1 MNYFDDQSIVC
12 LDGAFLTA
20 REAMTDYYGQTM
32 HYGNGVF
39 EGIRAYQTDMGPRVF
54 KPITHFQR
62 LIDSAATMGMELS
75 FSIQQMIDWSYELL
89 EHNDLDNA
97 YIRPMVFLEPNMKLT
112 TNSKAHLFIGVWK
125 WNTYHGDQLTRTM
138 MSSYRRPDPR
148 SVHIEAKVTG
158 HYVNSILATN
168 EAQRN
173 GYDDAILMDVEGRI
187 AEGAAANLFMEK
199 NGKLY
204 TPPLGHILPGITRD
218 VIIHLAKEEEIEINE
233 VYFSEDELKQADS
246 AFFTGTASEVSG
258 LSCVDS
264 YTFPLEWEKSLGH
277 ELQRIYRNVVTKRR
291 HTSFALK

>member
-12 LDGAFLTA
+12 LDGTFLTA

-62 LIDSAATMGMELS
+62 LIDSATTMGMEVN

-89 EHNDLDNA
+89 ERNDLENA
-97 YIRPMVFLEPNMKLT
+97 YIRPMIFLEPNMKLT

-125 WNTYHGDQLTRTM
+125 WNTYHGNELTKTM

-168 EAQRN
+168 EAQKN
-173 GYDDAILMDVEGRI
+173 GFDDAILMDVEGRI

-199 NGKLY
+199 DGKLY

-218 VIIHLAKEEEIEINE
+218 VIIHLAKEEEMEIHE
-233 VYFSEDELKQADS
+233 VYFSEEELKQADS
-246 AFFTGTASEVSG
+246 
-258 LSCVDS
+258 
-264 YTFPLEWEKSLGH
+264 
-277 ELQRIYRNVVTKRR
+277 
-291 HTSFALK
+291 